1 MSIGE
6 ILAQERDEAG
16 LTTAQVSQRTRIRET
31 IIREI
36 EADDYSEC
44 GGDFYARGHIRSIAR
59 TVGADP
65 EPLIREYDRAHRAPG
80 AMSAVSLTE
89 LAASGPPSRRRVWLV
104 VLGLV
109 LAAVLGFAVYRLLAG
124 SGPAKSSGPAAGR
137 SAVAHRHFR
146 RTAAR
151 PDARRSR
158 SRPAAAPASRA
169 AGAPRPLVPVSVA
182 AFGSGGSGQGDN
194 PQLAASAIDGSP
206 ATAWQTDWYTTARFG
221 NLYPGTGLLV
231 SMGRPVTITSARISL
246 GAAPGASV
254 QLRVGQEP
262 ALTGLRLVAAAA
274 DARGVVRLGLAAP
287 VRARY
292 VLIWFTSL
300 PRDPAGTFQASVYDI
315 RLIGRP

>member
-6 ILAQERDEAG
+6 VLAQERDEAG

-36 EADDYSEC
+36 EDDDYSEC

-80 AMSAVSLTE
+80 AMSAVSMTE
-89 LAASGPPSRRRVWLV
+89 LAGSGPPDRRWVWLA
-104 VLGLV
+104 VLGLA
-109 LAAVLGFAVYRLLAG
+109 LAAVLGFAVYSLLSG
-124 SGPAKSSGPAAGR
+124 SGPAKSSRPAAGR
-137 SAVAHRHFR
+137 SAVIQRHSR

-151 PDARRSR
+151 PAAHRSR
-158 SRPAAAPASRA
+158 SLPAAAPAPRA
-169 AGAPRPLVPVSVA
+169 AGPPQSLSPVSVA
-182 AFGSGGSGQGDN
+182 AFGFEGSGQGDN
-194 PQLAASAIDGSP
+194 PQLADGAIDGNP

-221 NLYPGTGLLV
+221 NLYPGTGLLLN
-231 SMGRPVTITSARISL
+231 MGRPVTITSARISL
-246 GAAPGASV
+246 GSAPGASL
-254 QLRVGQEP
+254 QLRVGEEP
-262 ALTGLRLVAAAA
+262 ALTGLRLVADAA

-300 PRDPAGTFQASVYDI
+300 PRNPAGTFQASVYDI
-315 RLIGRP
+315 RLVGHA